1 MSAAALSPAATS
13 VESTTIRKVRWR
25 LLPYIGLLYVIAYV
39 DRVNV
44 SYAELDMKK
53 DLAIKAA
60 AYGLVAAIFF
70 IGYFLFEIPS
80 NVILHRVGAR
90 KWMARILVSWGII
103 AAATGFVHGVG
114 QLYAARFLLGVAEAG
129 FFPGMVL
136 YLTYWFRAREQ
147 ARAFAF
153 FMLAQPIAFI
163 VGAPTG
169 GFILDHVHWAGLQ
182 GWRWVFILQG
192 IPAVILGIVTFFYL
206 TDRPRHAHWLSGEER
221 DWLEGEIGRER
232 EEKQRK
238 HQISQWQALRNPR
251 VLHLTAIYFTI
262 VLGFYGLNFFLPTI
276 IKQIDPKY
284 SNTNVGLMA
293 MIPYIVGGV
302 AMVLNGW
309 HSDRTLER
317 KYHTIACT
325 VISAIGL
332 VGVAAFR
339 HNAPLAIAF
348 LCVVAIGN
356 FGYIAPFWALP
367 ALFLSEASAAVG
379 IALIN
384 SFGNLGGFFG
394 PYIVGQKAS
403 ETNATKGLF
412 ILAASFLAA
421 TVLLTLLRAEPLKAA
436 KEEREV
442 TAGLGRRPPRQR
454 SAQST

>member
-1 MSAAALSPAATS
+1 MSAAASSLPATS
-13 VESTTIRKVRWR
+13 VESATIRKVRWR
-25 LLPYIGLLYVIAYV
+25 LLPYIALLYVIAYV

-44 SYAELDMKK
+44 SYAELDMKR

-90 KWMARILVSWGII
+90 TWMARILLSWGII
-103 AAATGFVHGVG
+103 AVATGFVHSVG
-114 QLYAARFLLGVAEAG
+114 QLYVARFLLGVAEAG

-169 GFILDHVHWAGLQ
+169 GFILDHVQWAGLQ

-192 IPAVILGIVTFFYL
+192 IPAIVLGVVTFFYL
-206 TDRPRHAHWLSGEER
+206 TDRPRQAHWLGAEER
-221 DWLEGEIGRER
+221 DWLEGEIAREH

-251 VLHLTAIYFTI
+251 VLHLTAIYFGI
-262 VLGFYGLNFFLPTI
+262 VLGFYGLNFWLPTI
-276 IKQIDPKY
+276 VKQIDPSY
-284 SNTNVGLMA
+284 SNTNIGVIA
-293 MIPYIVGGV
+293 MIPYVVGGV

-317 KYHTIACT
+317 KYHTMACT
-325 VISAIGL
+325 VIAAIGL
-332 VGVAAFR
+332 IGVATFR
-339 HNAPLAIAF
+339 HNAALAVTF
-348 LCVVAIGN
+348 LCIVAVGN

-384 SFGNLGGFFG
+384 SIGNLGGFFG

-421 TVLLTLLRAEPLKAA
+421 TVLLALLRAEPLEAA
-436 KEEREV
+436 EEEREV
-442 TAGLGRRPPRQR
+442 AGAARRRPGRP
-454 SAQST
+454 STA